1 MNGESA
7 MSRDE
12 DTKEFERKRELHKIL
27 IKQGRINEKKRI
39 IALAVERAKVFE
51 DFSGSTLGN
60 IASQTLRNFANEL
73 ENE

>member
-39 IALAVERAKVFE
+39 IAKLRAKAE
-51 DFSGSTLGN
+51 AAPYASERDFYLE
-60 IASQTLRNFANEL
+60 FANEL
-73 ENE
+73 EAEDG